1 MTAKST
7 GDMGE
12 NIALDYYISNGYE
25 FVCKNY
31 HSRYGEIDIIMK
43 NSDDIVFAEVKT
55 RNKNSLTKPSEAVD
69 SRKQKRIL
77 KTAAVYLDENPTD
90 LQPRFDIIEVIC
102 GTAAIH
108 INHIEN
114 AFCQTDDY
122 AAF

>member
-102 GTAAIH
+102 GAAAIH

>member
-1 MTAKST
+1 MTAKAT

-12 NIALDYYISNGYE
+12 NVALDYYISKGYA
-25 FVCKNY
+25 FVGRNY
-31 HSRYGEIDIIMK
+31 RSRYGEIDIIMK
-43 NSDDIVFAEVKT
+43 NSDYIVFAEVKT